1 MNYNASFSVRIAL
14 LLRSNEHSSLSSP
27 SGNIP
32 KLQEQNW
39 WRGLIYRVHFF
50 HCSQL
55 MCCVQ
60 HGNQVQLLPIQITI
74 FILFKVMLIVVIC
87 MTQLQ
92 LTKGFCTHYL
102 MQLAQHTCKVIR
114 KVRRRRLN
122 DKLKIS
128 LKRIHLVFLTLDI

>member
-39 WRGLIYRVHFF
+39 WRGLIYTVHFF

-74 FILFKVMLIVVIC
+74 FILFKVMFIVVIC

-92 LTKGFCTHYL
+92 LTKSFCTHYL

-122 DKLKIS
+122 DKLKS
-128 LKRIHLVFLTLDI
+128 HLKGYILCF